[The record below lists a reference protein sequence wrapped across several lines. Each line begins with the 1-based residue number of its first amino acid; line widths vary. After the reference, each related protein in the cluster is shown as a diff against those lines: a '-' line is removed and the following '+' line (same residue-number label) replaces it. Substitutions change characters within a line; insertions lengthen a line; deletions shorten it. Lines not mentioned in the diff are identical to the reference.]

1 MGHIPPILNSAGT
14 VDTVAPASHE
24 TRMWAAIQFPNLS
37 PEAFAFDVFGMHFAI
52 RWYALG
58 YIVGIAIGW
67 WIIRMAISRP
77 RLWAGE
83 TPAMTREQLE
93 ELVTWMVVGIIVGG
107 RLGFVLFYQPG
118 YYLQNPLDII
128 KLWQGGM
135 SFHGGFLGV
144 VVGVILFSRKHGL
157 VTISVGDLLAIATP
171 PALGLV
177 RVANFVNGELWG
189 RPTDAPWGVIF
200 PGPAAQACATATE
213 ACARHPSQLYEAFL
227 EGVVLGAILLTLAF
241 ARGWL
246 KRPAMLTG
254 MFILGY
260 GIARFIV
267 EFFRQADAQFIAP
280 GNPHGFVIGTGE
292 VGVTMGQLLSTPMI
306 LVGIGVLV
314 WAARRSRT

>member
-1 MGHIPPILNSAGT
+1 
-14 VDTVAPASHE
+14 
-24 TRMWAAIQFPNLS
+24 MWAAIQFPNLS
-37 PEAFAFDVFGMHFAI
+37 PEAFGFDLFGMHFGI

-83 TPAMTREQLE
+83 QPAMTRAQLE
-93 ELVTWMVVGIIVGG
+93 ELVTWMVIGIIAGG

-118 YYLQNPLDII
+118 YYLQNPLDIVKI
-128 KLWQGGM
+128 WQGGM

-144 VVGVILFSRKHGL
+144 VIGVILFSRKYQL
-157 VTISVGDLLAIATP
+157 ITWSILDLLAIATP

-200 PGPAAQACATATE
+200 PGPAAQACATAAE
-213 ACARHPSQLYEAFL
+213 PCVRHPSQLYEAGL
-227 EGVVLGAILLTLAF
+227 EGLVLGAVLLFLAF

-246 KRPAMLTG
+246 KRPAMLSG
-254 MFILGY
+254 LFLLGY
-260 GIARFIV
+260 GLARFTV
-267 EFFRQADAQFIAP
+267 EFFRQADAQFITP
-280 GNPHGFVIGTGE
+280 DNPWGHVVRLGE
-292 VGVTMGQLLSTPMI
+292 AGLTMGQVLTLPMI
-306 LVGIGVLV
+306 IFGIAFLVYG
-314 WAARRSRT
+314 ARRTPR